1 MDIKILNITIKKFLN
16 FILGKKIAN
25 KILWIKRSG
34 FFWFFYFQI
43 IKFFYLVNTYI
54 IKFKTK
60 KNIPDLEDF
69 FVTKINLDAEFL
81 NRIKDDLKKKDYVF
95 TKSSFSTKYMTWH
108 FPMTYLN
115 DVKYSWGF
123 DRRYYTNYIDKYL
136 RDEIKKF
143 YGGCNYRVELVE
155 MFITP
160 KGTKNVNANFHVDG
174 DNPGS
179 LKMMIYLTDVDEKSG
194 PISFLSNKDNQ
205 VKKIL
210 GEKGTVVFFNNRKA
224 RHAGIP
230 SISKDRTV
238 LTFLLY
244 PTLRKNINYI
254 DTKPMNV
261 FCNINPFSK
270 FS

>member
-1 MDIKILNITIKKFLN
+1 MQNSRMGFLAILLGSVCFSINDVSVKLFSSEYALHQLMFFRALFAIAILIF
-16 FILGKKIAN
+16 FIL
-25 KILWIKRSG
+25 
-34 FFWFFYFQI
+34 
-43 IKFFYLVNTYI
+43 
-54 IKFKTK
+54 
-60 KNIPDLEDF
+60 P
-69 FVTKINLDAEFL
+69 
-81 NRIKDDLKKKDYVF
+81 
-95 TKSSFSTKYMTWH
+95 
-108 FPMTYLN
+108 
-115 DVKYSWGF
+115 
-123 DRRYYTNYIDKYL
+123 
-136 RDEIKKF
+136 F
-143 YGGCNYRVELVE
+143 YGGFNYRVELVE

-210 GEKGTVVFFNNRKA
+210 GDKGTVVFFNNRKA